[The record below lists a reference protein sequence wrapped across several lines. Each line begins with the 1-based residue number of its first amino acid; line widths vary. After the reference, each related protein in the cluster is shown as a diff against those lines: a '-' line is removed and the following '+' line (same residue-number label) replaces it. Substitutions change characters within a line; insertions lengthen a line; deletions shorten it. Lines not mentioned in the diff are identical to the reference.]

1 MHENGSQPL
10 PLEPFSYVWGNPPS
24 PWHVSIEK
32 SSSFPSSKFSAIV
45 RFQVSMRFS
54 LAQLLTLKAFRAM
67 IWPSTFKYRISV
79 IAAFWLL
86 SVEISAVI
94 AWSCQPSKFTRAK

>member
-32 SSSFPSSKFSAIV
+32 SSSFPSSAAIV
-45 RFQVSMRFS
+45 RYQVFS
-54 LAQLLTLKAFRAM
+54 GIQPGPATHSESIPCYDLAFDLQIPCFCNCGIRA
-67 IWPSTFKYRISV
+67 
-79 IAAFWLL
+79 
-86 SVEISAVI
+86 AVG
-94 AWSCQPSKFTRAK
+94 RN

>member
-32 SSSFPSSKFSAIV
+32 SSSFPSSAAIV

-54 LAQLLTLKAFRAM
+54 LAQLLTLQAFRAM

-94 AWSCQPSKFTRAK
+94 ARSCQPSEFSRAN